1 MWRSAEAGPLE
12 AGTEQWGLGRGL
24 GGGGGPEASSVGPV
38 DGTPGGRGSWQLCT
52 AGSVKAHHRCW
63 GESAGLVWIC
73 RVGGTGRP

>member
-38 DGTPGGRGSWQLCT
+38 DGTPGGRGT
-52 AGSVKAHHRCW
+52 GSCARRAPLKLMHRCW
-63 GESAGLVWIC
+63 GESAGPVWTC
-73 RVGGTGRP
+73 GVGGTGRP